1 MIPETWL
8 LLTLFSAFCLAS
20 ADALTKRY
28 LFDYSGWELIAV
40 RFGVPAILLLPVVI
54 AYPPPTALP
63 LAFWGW
69 IALLLPLE
77 FVAALLYL
85 VAVRDSPLH
94 LTLPYLAFTP
104 VFNVATGWL
113 LLGERVSMQG
123 LAGIVLV
130 VVGAYLLNFKG
141 LGGGSPGASRLAW
154 GLAPLRA
161 IGSEP
166 GSLLMLGAAALY
178 SLTSVMGKRVMVYAT
193 PESFGVLY
201 LVLLGGVFLVL
212 FGLAGR
218 GQVLRLLVRRPWVHL
233 LVGLAM
239 ALMVALHFLALARV
253 EVAYMIAVKRTSL
266 LFGILYGALWFGE
279 RHVRQHLMAGGLM
292 VLGVALIVA

>member
-54 AYPPPTALP
+54 AYPPPAELP
-63 LAFWGW
+63 PAFWGW

-77 FVAALLYL
+77 FLAALLYL
-85 VAVRDSPLH
+85 IAVRDSPLH

-113 LLGERVSMQG
+113 LLGERVSLQG

-141 LGGGSPGASRLAW
+141 FGTGSDSSRLASW
-154 GLAPLRA
+154 LAPLRA
-161 IGSEP
+161 IGSET
-166 GSLLMLGAAALY
+166 GSILMLGAAALY

-193 PESFGVLY
+193 PESFGALY
-201 LVLLGGVFLVL
+201 LVLLGSVFLLL
-212 FGLAGR
+212 FGMAGR

-233 LVGLAM
+233 LVGVTM
-239 ALMVALHFLALARV
+239 ALMVVVHFLALARV

-279 RHVRQHLMAGGLM
+279 RQVRQHLMAGGLM
-292 VLGVALIVA
+292 VVGVALIVA